1 MNPNTSTKTWLR
13 VALVLFGVF
22 LSAQA
27 AWILLAERQGL
38 NHIRLPV
45 DGKTALLAFAERDKI
60 KHAASLAVVRG
71 DLWAESAFTH
81 GSQLWIDRAME
92 LDDAGDQ
99 LNAEARTTL
108 TRALRYSPH
117 RGDVWL
123 MFAALA
129 DQYKWSGYQPSLLLK
144 MSYYTAPN
152 ELALFPLRLNVS
164 LHAKGV
170 IDDAELQD
178 MVRRDI
184 SVILTRAPALKP
196 ALVAAYR
203 SALPQGKVLAERV
216 VSDIDPDY
224 LGVIRAECPQAG
236 CTRAGET
243 PSIIPP
249 GSD

>member
-1 MNPNTSTKTWLR
+1 MNPDTSTKTWLR
-13 VALVLFGVF
+13 VALTLFAVF

-27 AWILLAERQGL
+27 AWILLAERHRL

-45 DGKTALLAFAERDKI
+45 DGKTATIALAEQDKI
-60 KHAASLAVVRG
+60 KQAASLAVVRG
-71 DLWAESAFTH
+71 DLWAESAFTY
-81 GSQLWIDRAME
+81 GNLLW
-92 LDDAGDQ
+92 LDAGDQ
-99 LNAEARTTL
+99 LNTEALKTL

-129 DQYKWSGYQPSLLLK
+129 NKYKWSGYQPSLLLK

-152 ELALFPLRLNVS
+152 ELALLPLRLDVS
-164 LHAKGV
+164 LHAKGA
-170 IDDAELQD
+170 IDDAELKD

-203 SALPQGKVLAERV
+203 SALPQGKAFAERV
-216 VSDIDPDY
+216 ISEIDPGY
-224 LGVIRAECPQAG
+224 LGVV
-236 CTRAGET
+236 RAGY
-243 PSIIPP
+243 P
-249 GSD
+249 

>member
-13 VALVLFGVF
+13 VALALFGVF

-27 AWILLAERQGL
+27 AWILLAERQRL

-45 DGKTALLAFAERDKI
+45 DRMTATIAFAEQDKI

-71 DLWAESAFTH
+71 DLWAESAFAY
-81 GSQLWIDRAME
+81 GRQLWIDRAAD
-92 LDDAGDQ
+92 LDVGDQ
-99 LNAEARTTL
+99 LNTEALRTL

-117 RGDVWL
+117 RGDIWL

-129 DQYKWSGYQPSLLLK
+129 DKYRWSGYQPILLLK

-152 ELALFPLRLNVS
+152 ELALFPLRLNVA

-196 ALVAAYR
+196 ALVAAYK
-203 SALPQGKVLAERV
+203 SALPQCKVFAERV
-216 VSDIDPDY
+216 ISEIDPGY
-224 LGVIRAECPQAG
+224 LGVVRAEYP
-236 CTRAGET
+236 
-243 PSIIPP
+243 
-249 GSD
+249 

>member
-1 MNPNTSTKTWLR
+1 MGPKTFTKAWLR
-13 VALVLFGVF
+13 VALTSFSVF

-27 AWILLAERQGL
+27 AWILLAERHRL

-45 DGKTALLAFAERDKI
+45 DGKTATMAFAEQDKI
-60 KHAASLAVVRG
+60 KQAASLAVVRG
-71 DLWAESAFTH
+71 DLWAESAFTY
-81 GSQLWIDRAME
+81 GSQLWTDRAMW
-92 LDDAGDQ
+92 LDAGDQ
-99 LNAEARTTL
+99 LNTEALRTL

-129 DQYKWSGYQPSLLLK
+129 DKYKWSGYQPSLLLK

-152 ELALFPLRLNVS
+152 ELALLPLRLNAS

-170 IDDAELQD
+170 IDDVEVKD

-203 SALPQGKVLAERV
+203 SALPQGKVFAERV
-216 VSDIDPDY
+216 ISEIDPGY
-224 LGVIRAECPQAG
+224 LGVVRSGYP
-236 CTRAGET
+236 
-243 PSIIPP
+243 
-249 GSD
+249 

>member
-1 MNPNTSTKTWLR
+1 MNPDTSTRTWLR
-13 VALVLFGVF
+13 VALALFGVF

-27 AWILLAERQGL
+27 ASILLPERQRL
-38 NHIRLPV
+38 NHHIRLPV
-45 DGKTALLAFAERDKI
+45 DGKTATIAFAEQDKI
-60 KHAASLAVVRG
+60 KQAASLAVVRG

-81 GSQLWIDRAME
+81 GSQLWIDRARE
-92 LDDAGDQ
+92 LDAGDQ
-99 LNAEARTTL
+99 LNGEARTTL

-129 DQYKWSGYQPSLLLK
+129 DQFKWSGYQPSLLLK

-152 ELALFPLRLNVS
+152 ELALFPLRLDVS

-184 SVILTRAPALKP
+184 SVILSRAPALKP

-216 VSDIDPDY
+216 ISEIDPDY
-224 LGVIRAECPQAG
+224 LGVLRVVCPKT
-236 CTRAGET
+236 CRIRAGET
-243 PSIIPP
+243 
-249 GSD
+249 

>member
-1 MNPNTSTKTWLR
+1 MDPSTSTKTWLR
-13 VALVLFGVF
+13 VALTLFGVF
-22 LSAQA
+22 LSVQA
-27 AWILLAERQGL
+27 AWILLAERHRL
-38 NHIRLPV
+38 NHVRLPV
-45 DGKTALLAFAERDKI
+45 DVKTATIAFAEQDKS
-60 KHAASLAVVRG
+60 KQAASLAVVRG
-71 DLWAESAFTH
+71 DLWAESALTY
-81 GSQLWIDRAME
+81 GSQLWIDRAIW
-92 LDDAGDQ
+92 LDAGDQ
-99 LNAEARTTL
+99 LNTEAPKTF

-152 ELALFPLRLNVS
+152 ELALLPLRLNVS

-196 ALVAAYR
+196 ALVAAYK
-203 SALPQGKVLAERV
+203 SALPQGKVFAERMIFQ
-216 VSDIDPDY
+216 IDPGY
-224 LGVIRAECPQAG
+224 LGVV
-236 CTRAGET
+236 RAGY
-243 PSIIPP
+243 P
-249 GSD
+249 

>member
-13 VALVLFGVF
+13 VALTLFAVF

-27 AWILLAERQGL
+27 AWILLAERHRL

-45 DGKTALLAFAERDKI
+45 DGKTATLALAEQDKI
-60 KHAASLAVVRG
+60 KQAASLAVVRG
-71 DLWAESAFTH
+71 DLWAESAFTY
-81 GSQLWIDRAME
+81 GSQLWTDQAIW
-92 LDDAGDQ
+92 LDAGEP
-99 LNAEARTTL
+99 LNTEALRTL

-129 DQYKWSGYQPSLLLK
+129 NKYKWSGYQPSLLLK

-152 ELALFPLRLNVS
+152 ELALLPLRLNVS

-170 IDDAELQD
+170 IDDAELKD

-203 SALPQGKVLAERV
+203 SALPQGKVFAERV
-216 VSDIDPDY
+216 ISEIDPGY
-224 LGVIRAECPQAG
+224 LGVV
-236 CTRAGET
+236 RAGY
-243 PSIIPP
+243 P
-249 GSD
+249 

>member
-1 MNPNTSTKTWLR
+1 MNPNNSTKPWLR
-13 VALVLFGVF
+13 VALALFGVL
-22 LSAQA
+22 LSTQA
-27 AWILLAERQGL
+27 AWILLAERYRL

-45 DGKTALLAFAERDKI
+45 DGKTAAIAFAERDKI

-71 DLWAESAFTH
+71 DLWAESAFAYV
-81 GSQLWIDRAME
+81 GQLWIDRAIE
-92 LDDAGDQ
+92 LDASGQ
-99 LNAEARTTL
+99 LSMEALKTL

-152 ELALFPLRLNVS
+152 ELTLFPLRLNVS

-203 SALPQGKVLAERV
+203 SALPQGKVFAERV
-216 VSDIDPDY
+216 ISEIDPGY
-224 LGVIRAECPQAG
+224 LGVV
-236 CTRAGET
+236 RAGH
-243 PSIIPP
+243 P
-249 GSD
+249 

>member
-1 MNPNTSTKTWLR
+1 MDLRTFTKSWLR
-13 VALVLFGVF
+13 VALTLFGVF

-27 AWILLAERQGL
+27 AWILLTERHRL
-38 NHIRLPV
+38 NHILLPV
-45 DGKTALLAFAERDKI
+45 DGRTATIAFAEQDRI
-60 KHAASLAVVRG
+60 KQAASLAVVRG
-71 DLWAESAFTH
+71 DLWAESAFTY
-81 GSQLWIDRAME
+81 GSQLWIDRAVW
-92 LDDAGDQ
+92 LDAGDQ
-99 LNAEARTTL
+99 LNTEALKTM

-129 DQYKWSGYQPSLLLK
+129 DKYKWSGFQPSLLLK

-152 ELALFPLRLNVS
+152 ELALLPLRLNVS

-170 IDDAELQD
+170 TDDAELKD

-203 SALPQGKVLAERV
+203 SALPQGKVFAERV
-216 VSDIDPDY
+216 ISEIDPGY
-224 LGVIRAECPQAG
+224 LGVV
-236 CTRAGET
+236 RAGY
-243 PSIIPP
+243 P
-249 GSD
+249 

>member
-1 MNPNTSTKTWLR
+1 MDLNTFTKSWLR
-13 VALVLFGVF
+13 VALTLFGVF
-22 LSAQA
+22 LFAQA
-27 AWILLAERQGL
+27 AWILLAERHRL

-45 DGKTALLAFAERDKI
+45 DGRTATIAFAEQDKS
-60 KHAASLAVVRG
+60 KQAASLAVVRG
-71 DLWAESAFTH
+71 DLWAESAFTF
-81 GSQLWIDRAME
+81 GGQLWTDRAIW
-92 LDDAGDQ
+92 LDGGDQ
-99 LNAEARTTL
+99 LNTEALKTM

-129 DQYKWSGYQPSLLLK
+129 DKYKWSGYQPSLLLK

-152 ELALFPLRLNVS
+152 ELALLPLRLNVS

-170 IDDAELQD
+170 TDDAELKD

-203 SALPQGKVLAERV
+203 SALPQGKVFAERV
-216 VSDIDPDY
+216 ISEIDPGY
-224 LGVIRAECPQAG
+224 LGVV
-236 CTRAGET
+236 RAGY
-243 PSIIPP
+243 P
-249 GSD
+249 

>member
-13 VALVLFGVF
+13 VALALFGVF

-27 AWILLAERQGL
+27 AWILLAERQRL

-45 DGKTALLAFAERDKI
+45 DRMTATIAFAEQDQSKQ
-60 KHAASLAVVRG
+60 AASLAAVRG
-71 DLWAESAFTH
+71 DLWAESAFAH
-81 GSQLWIDRAME
+81 GGQLWIDRAME
-92 LDDAGDQ
+92 LDAGDQ

-129 DQYKWSGYQPSLLLK
+129 DQYKWSEYQPSLLLK

-152 ELALFPLRLNVS
+152 ELALFPLRLDVS
-164 LHAKGV
+164 LHTKGV

-203 SALPQGKVLAERV
+203 SALPQGKVLADRV
-216 VSDIDPDY
+216 ISEIDPGY
-224 LGVIRAECPQAG
+224 LGVV
-236 CTRAGET
+236 RAGLSVSL
-243 PSIIPP
+243 P
-249 GSD
+249 

>member
-13 VALVLFGVF
+13 VALTLFGVF

-27 AWILLAERQGL
+27 AWILLAERHRL

-45 DGKTALLAFAERDKI
+45 DGKTATIALAEQDKI
-60 KHAASLAVVRG
+60 KQAASLAVVRG
-71 DLWAESAFTH
+71 DLWAESAFTY
-81 GSQLWIDRAME
+81 GNLLW
-92 LDDAGDQ
+92 LDAGDQ
-99 LNAEARTTL
+99 LNTEALKTL

-129 DQYKWSGYQPSLLLK
+129 NKYKWSGYQPSLLLK

-152 ELALFPLRLNVS
+152 ELALLPLRLDVS
-164 LHAKGV
+164 LHAKGA
-170 IDDAELQD
+170 IDDAELKD

-203 SALPQGKVLAERV
+203 SALPQGKVFAERV
-216 VSDIDPDY
+216 ISEIDPGY
-224 LGVIRAECPQAG
+224 LGVV
-236 CTRAGET
+236 RAGY
-243 PSIIPP
+243 P
-249 GSD
+249 

>member
-1 MNPNTSTKTWLR
+1 MDPSTSTKTWLR
-13 VALVLFGVF
+13 VALTLFGVF

-27 AWILLAERQGL
+27 AWILLAERHRL

-45 DGKTALLAFAERDKI
+45 DEKTATIALAEQDKI
-60 KHAASLAVVRG
+60 KQAASLAVVRG
-71 DLWAESAFTH
+71 DLWAESAFTY
-81 GSQLWIDRAME
+81 GSQLW
-92 LDDAGDQ
+92 LDAGDQ
-99 LNAEARTTL
+99 LNTEALKTL

-129 DQYKWSGYQPSLLLK
+129 NKYKWSGYQPSLLLK

-152 ELALFPLRLNVS
+152 ELALLPLRLDVS
-164 LHAKGV
+164 LHAKGA
-170 IDDAELQD
+170 IDDAELKD

-203 SALPQGKVLAERV
+203 SALPQGKVFAERV
-216 VSDIDPDY
+216 ISEIDPGY
-224 LGVIRAECPQAG
+224 LGVV
-236 CTRAGET
+236 RAGY
-243 PSIIPP
+243 P
-249 GSD
+249 